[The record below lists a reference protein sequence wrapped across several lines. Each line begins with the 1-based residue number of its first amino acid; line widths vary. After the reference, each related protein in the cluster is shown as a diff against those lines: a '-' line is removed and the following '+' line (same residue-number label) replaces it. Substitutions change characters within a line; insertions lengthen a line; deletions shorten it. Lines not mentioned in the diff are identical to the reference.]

1 METENFRPSIEV
13 PGSPSLEAP
22 KFAGFWVRS
31 FAEGI
36 DSTVLSLASWLVE
49 LALLGGYYWLARLL
63 GREQAA
69 FMDSFNALF
78 LQVFNLVIYAGLA
91 LPYYVVGHERYG
103 TTLGKR
109 PFQVYVVDTESLGK
123 ISSKQSWIRCLAY
136 VLSYLP
142 FGAGF
147 LMAAF
152 HPEKRALHDLIAGT
166 VSVVRVKN
174 GHRKTAV

>member
-1 METENFRPSIEV
+1 MDAETPLPVAET
-13 PGSPSLEAP
+13 P

-36 DSTVLSLASWLVE
+36 DSTALSLASWLVE
-49 LALLGGYYWLARLL
+49 LALLGGFYWLARVF

-69 FMDSFNALF
+69 FMDSFNPLF
-78 LQVFNLVIYAGLA
+78 LQVFNLGIYAILA
-91 LPYYVVGHERYG
+91 VPYYVIGHERYG
-103 TTLGKR
+103 TTWGKR
-109 PFQVYVVDTESLGK
+109 PFRVFVVDADSLGK
-123 ISSKQSWIRCLAY
+123 ITLKQSWIRCLAY
-136 VLSYLP
+136 GLSYLP

-166 VSVVRVKN
+166 VSVVRTGV
-174 GHRKTAV
+174 RVRASSQSVV